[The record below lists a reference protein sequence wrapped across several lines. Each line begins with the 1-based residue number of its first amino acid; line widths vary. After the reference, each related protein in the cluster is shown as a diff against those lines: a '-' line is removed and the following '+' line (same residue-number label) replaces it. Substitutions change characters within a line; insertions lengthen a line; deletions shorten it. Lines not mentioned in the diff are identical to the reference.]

1 MDTASVRDV
10 AILEEDTPADI
21 VEMLG
26 QLRFHKGLKTIK
38 LDSGVRDFLVA
49 IVTDRY
55 TKPRRHMTQGVQRT
69 HLPKSN

>member
-26 QLRFHKGLKTIK
+26 QLRFHKHVGKIELTRINYCALPVAKT
-38 LDSGVRDFLVA
+38 
-49 IVTDRY
+49 
-55 TKPRRHMTQGVQRT
+55 PRN
-69 HLPKSN
+69 KSPANGK